1 MNNGARRFGRFA
13 SYANVMSTVAVISAL
28 GGSAY
33 AATVVMITNPHQ
45 VGTGVIVS
53 RNLKNGAAVKL
64 ADLTTGARKAL
75 QGKTGPQGPAG
86 ATGPT
91 GAAGTSVF
99 GATIP
104 SGQTVTGAWGG
115 RYIAPQA
122 PYNNSYLISYS
133 LPAKAPA
140 PLGDLDVNTA
150 SNTAAGDPDTSCT
163 GSVDAPTAPAG
174 KVCIYIG
181 NAVNA
186 QVTGFSLIKPGS
198 NTTQPGDDYGF
209 VVRIL
214 DTGTTGNTATTAAE
228 GTWAYTA
235 P

>member
-1 MNNGARRFGRFA
+1 MPRARDDHQPTPDRHRRDRQPQPEERRGRQARRPHDRRTQGAFGEDR
-13 SYANVMSTVAVISAL
+13 SA
-28 GGSAY
+28 
-33 AATVVMITNPHQ
+33 
-45 VGTGVIVS
+45 GTGGRDRRDRRT
-53 RNLKNGAAVKL
+53 RNVGVRR
-64 ADLTTGARKAL
+64 DDPVR
-75 QGKTGPQGPAG
+75 P
-86 ATGPT
+86 
-91 GAAGTSVF
+91 
-99 GATIP
+99 
-104 SGQTVTGAWGG
+104 TVTGAWGG

-122 PYNNSYLISYS
+122 AYNNSYLISYS
-133 LPAKAPA
+133 LPAKAPG

-150 SNTAAGDPDTSCT
+150 SNTAAGDPDPSCT
-163 GSVDAPTAPAG
+163 GSVDAPTAPPG
-174 KVCIYIG
+174 KVCLYIG

-186 QVTGFSLIKPGS
+186 QVTGFSLIQPGS